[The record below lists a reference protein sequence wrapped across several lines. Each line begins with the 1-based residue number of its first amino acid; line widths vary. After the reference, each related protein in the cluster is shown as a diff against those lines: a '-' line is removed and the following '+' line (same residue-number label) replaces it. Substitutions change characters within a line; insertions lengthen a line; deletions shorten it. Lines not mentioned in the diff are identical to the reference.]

1 MKFYL
6 VMLILLLSACDVAIE
21 PSSDYQKRIQNV
33 LSVDV
38 SLEKSDRLRYPRQRL
53 LVKQDRKK
61 KNSISIRE
69 FLSLRECKLHL
80 VLAQRNSLIG
90 KVAPASQLMFNDL
103 QILEYIPECIE
114 QLVEKNNTLMAQK
127 LESYFKLKQS
137 DIMNSLWKAI
147 LGSSE
152 NASFWQEQPQPENY
166 PLSLN
171 QESNKDIVALIQF
184 VEKVKLAHYHFSK
197 NQVTDIEQNLKALQN
212 GDGGYLLKKM
222 TSLEKD
228 LNLANKAIQLR
239 IDRPLCLNSKP
250 TQKAYYFKNVV
261 NLYFIEK
268 VQMQAVHLIQR
279 YRQLMKSYLKLE
291 LALQSGAPLNYRKW
305 KQERDQQFE
314 LSLNISKKHAGKVQL
329 LFNQCGLTVGR

>member
-21 PSSDYQKRIQNV
+21 PSSDYQKRIQNI

-38 SLEKSDRLRYPRQRL
+38 SLEKFDRLTYPRQRL

-127 LESYFKLKQS
+127 LESYFR
-137 DIMNSLWKAI
+137 
-147 LGSSE
+147 
-152 NASFWQEQPQPENY
+152 
-166 PLSLN
+166 
-171 QESNKDIVALIQF
+171 F
-184 VEKVKLAHYHFSK
+184 VRECKFLARA
-197 NQVTDIEQNLKALQN
+197 TA
-212 GDGGYLLKKM
+212 
-222 TSLEKD
+222 T
-228 LNLANKAIQLR
+228 
-239 IDRPLCLNSKP
+239 
-250 TQKAYYFKNVV
+250 
-261 NLYFIEK
+261 
-268 VQMQAVHLIQR
+268 
-279 YRQLMKSYLKLE
+279 
-291 LALQSGAPLNYRKW
+291 
-305 KQERDQQFE
+305 
-314 LSLNISKKHAGKVQL
+314 
-329 LFNQCGLTVGR
+329 